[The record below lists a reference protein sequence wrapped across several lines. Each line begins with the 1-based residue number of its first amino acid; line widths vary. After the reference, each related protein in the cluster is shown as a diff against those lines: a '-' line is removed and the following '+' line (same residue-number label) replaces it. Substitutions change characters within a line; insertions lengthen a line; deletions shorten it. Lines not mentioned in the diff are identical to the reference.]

1 MDPYSVKKE
10 STGKSGLA
18 LALIGVVIV
27 AVIGIT
33 AWILY
38 SNPDILENVL
48 YVILVIIAAIVIVII
63 AVWIITAV
71 LAVPYYIA
79 KGESYQDDA
88 SYNLDD
94 VSSAGEVRSDGK
106 KE

>member
-33 AWILY
+33 AWILC

-48 YVILVIIAAIVIVII
+48 YVILVIIVAIVIVVI

-94 VSSAGEVRSDGK
+94 VSSAGEVRSDDK

>member
-18 LALIGVVIV
+18 ILLIAVVII
-27 AVIGIT
+27 AVVGIT

-38 SNPDILENVL
+38 SNPDILKNVL
-48 YVILVIIAAIVIVII
+48 YVILIIIAAIVII
-63 AVWIITAV
+63 AVAIWIITAL
-71 LAVPYYIA
+71 LAIPYYIA

-94 VSSAGEVRSDGK
+94 VSSAGEVRSDDK

>member
-18 LALIGVVIV
+18 LALIGIVIV

-48 YVILVIIAAIVIVII
+48 YVILVIIAAIVIAVI

-94 VSSAGEVRSDGK
+94 VSSAGEVRSDDK

>member
-1 MDPYSVKKE
+1 MDPYSVRKE

-18 LALIGVVIV
+18 LALIGIVII

>member
-10 STGKSGLA
+10 STGKSGLV
-18 LALIGVVIV
+18 LALIGIVIV

-48 YVILVIIAAIVIVII
+48 YVILVIIAAIVIAVI

-94 VSSAGEVRSDGK
+94 VSSAGEVRSDDK

>member
-10 STGKSGLA
+10 STGKSGLV
-18 LALIGVVIV
+18 LLLITAVIV
-27 AVIGIT
+27 AVVGIT
-33 AWILY
+33 AWIIA
-38 SNPDILENVL
+38 SNPDILKNVL
-48 YVILVIIAAIVIVII
+48 YVVLIIIAAVVVVIAAI
-63 AVWIITAV
+63 WIITAV

-79 KGESYQDDA
+79 KGETYQDDA